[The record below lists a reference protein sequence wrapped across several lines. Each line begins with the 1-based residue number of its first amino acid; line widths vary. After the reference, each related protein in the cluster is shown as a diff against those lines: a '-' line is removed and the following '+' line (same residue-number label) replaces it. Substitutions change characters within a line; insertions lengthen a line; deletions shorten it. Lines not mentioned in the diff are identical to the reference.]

1 MPATADTTDLS
12 LPYIFMGAH
21 QDVVQWHTI
30 AFNMWTCERTTQEGA
45 RRETEKYGQIQIRHR
60 TFQNLNAKT
69 AWVNSHNGKIKS
81 SVEAKGTHDTKQ
93 DCRFESFPL
102 VAACGNPFFSL
113 SLSLSRFLFVLVRS
127 CFRLRHLMV
136 MQRSSWFFPTS
147 FARLQN
153 FLFCTSVS
161 VFISNFSLCCS
172 CSPASIR
179 RMGKNVQ
186 KGFTDCM
193 KEFRFFSLFS
203 LRCSESFLN
212 SEQTT
217 EMAENVDDNDDGDDT
232 MFLLPTTQNQHT
244 FEFEGSAYAELDTNG
259 KRARGFAIAIIWNV
273 EKTNKRHRMHVC
285 DAWAVG
291 NVVPSARRKIYFRTG
306 FFFSRVTKWNK
317 NKNWTQPKISII
329 KP

>member
-1 MPATADTTDLS
+1 
-12 LPYIFMGAH
+12 MGAH

-69 AWVNSHNGKIKS
+69 AWVNSHNWKIKS

-172 CSPASIR
+172 CSPAQPCIHSAD
-179 RMGKNVQ
+179 GK
-186 KGFTDCM
+186 KC
-193 KEFRFFSLFS
+193 
-203 LRCSESFLN
+203 
-212 SEQTT
+212 
-217 EMAENVDDNDDGDDT
+217 AEG
-232 MFLLPTTQNQHT
+232 
-244 FEFEGSAYAELDTNG
+244 
-259 KRARGFAIAIIWNV
+259 
-273 EKTNKRHRMHVC
+273 
-285 DAWAVG
+285 
-291 NVVPSARRKIYFRTG
+291 IYRLYERIS
-306 FFFSRVTKWNK
+306 FFFAFFAALFRIVSE
-317 NKNWTQPKISII
+317 
-329 KP
+329 